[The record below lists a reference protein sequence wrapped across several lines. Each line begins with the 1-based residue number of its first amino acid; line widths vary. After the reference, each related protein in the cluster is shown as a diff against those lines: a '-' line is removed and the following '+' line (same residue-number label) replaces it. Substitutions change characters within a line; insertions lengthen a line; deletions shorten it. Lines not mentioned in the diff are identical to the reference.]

1 MVGAFSVLAG
11 VGIVCASGIVVSSA
25 FKFFH
30 TFEFDLTAKIK
41 ESKKAEAKKEIGGE
55 NHELRMAN
63 LSRKAIDKQ

>member
-1 MVGAFSVLAG
+1 MIGAISVLAG
-11 VGIVCASGIVVSSA
+11 VGLVCASGVVVSSA

-30 TFEFDLTAKIK
+30 TFEYDLVAKMK
-41 ESKKAEAKKEIGGE
+41 ESKKETKKEVGGE